1 MLEKVEYVLV
11 KIHKGSIV
19 EMLMTKQWPN
29 KPYPKDTT
37 SLPCREILR
46 NTSKKCEKCQM
57 FTPISQM
64 APLKLTMLVI
74 TWSFS
79 QKELDII

>member
-19 EMLMTKQWPN
+19 DMLMNKQWPN

-57 FTPISQM
+57 FTPISRTIK
-64 APLKLTMLVI
+64 AHNVSHTLVI
-74 TWSFS
+74 FLKRT
-79 QKELDII
+79 